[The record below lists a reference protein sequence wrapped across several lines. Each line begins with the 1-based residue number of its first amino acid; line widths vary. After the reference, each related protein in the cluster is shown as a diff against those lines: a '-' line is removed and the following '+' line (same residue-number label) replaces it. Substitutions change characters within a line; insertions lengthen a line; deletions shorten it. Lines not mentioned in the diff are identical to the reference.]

1 MEETTPHKKTSLDL
15 DEFLSEIEDELIRR
29 AMLHT
34 DGNKSEAARL
44 LGISRPRLLRRLA
57 QPQEAPDFTE
67 IDTPADEELP

>member
-1 MEETTPHKKTSLDL
+1 
-15 DEFLSEIEDELIRR
+15 
-29 AMLHT
+29 MLHT

-67 IDTPADEELP
+67 IDTPADEELL